1 MKNVRIKVTENCNGN
16 LWWVSIYVG
25 KNEVMSSAGTDATLG
40 IWERKHAAIR
50 NAKAM
55 AKRLIIK
62 FDSEIIK
69 QKGC

>member
-1 MKNVRIKVTENCNGN
+1 MKNVRIKVTESCSAH
-16 LWWVSIYVG
+16 LWWISIYDG
-25 KNEVMSSAGTDATLG
+25 KNEVMSSGGTDATLG

-55 AKRLIIK
+55 AKRIGIK
-62 FDSEIIK
+62 FDSEIIR